1 MIEAEPNLSALLHN
15 NHRARL
21 EREILPSYLRTC
33 RWFGAKA
40 RSIREMRIIEQIP
53 VAEDAGQLWLLQVA
67 YTDGAPDIYSM
78 PVQLET
84 GPAAE
89 ALARTTPQAVIAR
102 VGDKG
107 VLYDA
112 LWDPEFREK
121 IFQLMA
127 SGAILKG
134 RSGQL
139 VGLGAACWRRSLTT
153 KRRPPRCST
162 PNRATRRCFSTT
174 GFSSSSTASWRT
186 G

>member
-40 RSIREMRIIEQIP
+40 RSIREMRFIEEIP
-53 VAEDAGQLWLLQVA
+53 VAEDAGQLWLLQVD

-84 GPAAE
+84 GPTAE
-89 ALARTTPQAVIAR
+89 ALARATPQAVIAR

-112 LWDPEFREK
+112 IWDPEFREK
-121 IFQLMA
+121 IFKLMA

-139 VGLGAACWRRSLTT
+139 VGLGSSLLAQE
-153 KRRPPRCST
+153 
-162 PNRATRRCFSTT
+162 PNDKAPTSQVLNAEQSNSSMLSTT